1 MIGSGDGPASPCP
14 ACGAATDGGEF
25 CGQCGAALRPGSAVE
40 RTEPGEPVPEQMAPA
55 PTQPAES
62 RGSSEPAPRAHAQN
76 APLAAGT
83 LIDGKYSIQRV
94 LGQGGMGVVYLATDV
109 HTRVEVVLKAVR
121 PELAHRKDVRERTLA
136 EGRALARIDHPN
148 VVRLNA
154 VVADDTGLWLV
165 MQYIDGESLDKTV
178 KRYSE
183 EGHHLPFTVALD
195 LFRQILQGVGAAHR
209 EGVIHRDLKPA
220 NILVRRKDGVA
231 KVTDFGIAKPAD
243 EEQPRGFKTKGVIG
257 SLWYMSPEQVQGRRD
272 LDARADVYALG
283 ILCFELLTGHVPFD
297 ASSSYDIMRK
307 HVEEPL
313 PRAKAERA
321 DLPDWIDDL
330 LQRACAKDREARFAS
345 CEEFLATLDALAG
358 GRATMVG
365 GRPTIVGT
373 SSLRPPHETAPPASA
388 TTDAVAS
395 LTSPGAAT
403 SPAKR
408 GLGVVIGLA
417 LLLGLGA
424 GALLWLRS
432 DRTDRRQAR
441 GAASVEPSASSPEP
455 EPSASSASS
464 SASGAVAAPPPVDP
478 LDTLVGVWRTESDRQ
493 LEAVRVAGFVE
504 FRVVDPAEFAPADYR
519 AGEARF
525 VLSHSG
531 EVYSVDDK
539 IRPEPP
545 VGYRFDSDRA
555 RTSCQEVWSSVG
567 DRPLRAVLD
576 GDRLSVDF
584 AKIAPKPS
592 NFLTDAKDKT
602 VTSCVELRKVPA
614 SLGRTVLT
622 RVR

>member
-1 MIGSGDGPASPCP
+1 VTAVGPSDGSPSRCP
-14 ACGAATDGGEF
+14 TCDAPTDGGEF
-25 CGQCGAALRPGSAVE
+25 CGQCGAALGGRAAME
-40 RTEPGEPVPEQMAPA
+40 RTEPGEPVAGQMSPA

-62 RGSSEPAPRAHAQN
+62 QGSAEAAPRAKTTQ
-76 APLAAGT
+76 LAAGT
-83 LIDGKYSIQRV
+83 LIDGKYSIKRV
-94 LGQGGMGVVYLATDV
+94 LGQGGMGVVYLASDV

-165 MQYIDGESLDKTV
+165 MQYIEGESLDKTV
-178 KRYSE
+178 KRYAD
-183 EGHHLPFTVALD
+183 EGQHLPFTVALD
-195 LFRQILQGVGAAHR
+195 LFRQILLGVGAAHR

-283 ILCFELLTGHVPFD
+283 VLCFELLTGHVPFD

-313 PRAKAERA
+313 PKAKAERA
-321 DLPDWIDDL
+321 DLPEWIDDV
-330 LQRACAKDREARFAS
+330 LQRACAKDREKRFAS

-358 GRATMVG
+358 GRATMIG
-365 GRPTIVGT
+365 GHPTIVG
-373 SSLRPPHETAPPASA
+373 SAALAPPHDTHPPAAGS
-388 TTDAVAS
+388 TDAVAS
-395 LTSPGAAT
+395 LTSPGV
-403 SPAKR
+403 SEEQRKR
-408 GLGVVIGLA
+408 GLGLVVGLA

-424 GALLWLRS
+424 GAFLWLRS
-432 DRTDRRQAR
+432 DRTERREAR
-441 GAASVEPSASSPEP
+441 DAASAQPSPSSATAEVSASATTAA
-455 EPSASSASS
+455 PSV
-464 SASGAVAAPPPVDP
+464 GGVEPPPVDP
-478 LDTLVGVWRTESDRQ
+478 LDVLVGLWRTESDRELQ
-493 LEAVRVAGFVE
+493 AVRVAGFVE
-504 FRVVDPAEFAPADYR
+504 FRVVDPEEFAPADYR

-525 VLSHSG
+525 VLSHTG
-531 EVYSVDDK
+531 ESYAVDDK

-592 NFLTDAKDKT
+592 NFLVDSATKS
-602 VTSCVELRKVPA
+602 VNGCVELRKVPA

-622 RVR
+622 RVL